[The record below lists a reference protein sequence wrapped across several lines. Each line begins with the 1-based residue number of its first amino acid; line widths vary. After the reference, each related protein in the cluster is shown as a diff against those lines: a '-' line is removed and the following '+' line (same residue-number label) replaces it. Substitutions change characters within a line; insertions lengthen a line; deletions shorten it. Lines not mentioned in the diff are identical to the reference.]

1 MAFRVINKVLV
12 SKTQCT
18 DQLNRMKSKRY
29 FSLLCLMICLQSY
42 CQIISIHSITNSRQL
57 GGDSGYT
64 LDGPIMTAGSRQ
76 KLALSGNFGPGG
88 TYPKTVSIFDGY
100 GTSGSLTDVQG
111 IGINNIFFFG
121 NFNILDTTTQPF
133 TNAEIGALYNWS
145 LQGGKLI
152 ITCVGKVA
160 NFFESNIL
168 NTQWGFEYF
177 YQVPSVI
184 IPTPL
189 GNSTDIFNGPFGNVV
204 EASQGAAS
212 QGYFTSTT
220 NNSKVLA
227 TDSNGNPTLFLDCN
241 TLDLIIADVDAY
253 TIFGGMTNGG
263 DIINTQ
269 DKFWANTIV
278 FMDKLQSPP
287 VATNT
292 STALSVNPAYID
304 YQWYLNDSVLVEG
317 TNPDYNAME
326 NGNYSVEVTVNG
338 GCKIKSNIISIDSF
352 YEPPLLEMP
361 NIITPNNDGLNDF
374 FNPIK
379 KKGLTITQISIFN
392 RWGNL
397 VHSASSPEKLWDGK
411 AGNQNVSDG
420 VYYWI
425 VEYETST
432 GERKSEEGVLQLL
445 R

>member
-1 MAFRVINKVLV
+1 MR
-12 SKTQCT
+12 
-18 DQLNRMKSKRY
+18 SKRY
-29 FSLLCLMICLQSY
+29 LSLLCLMIGLQTF
-42 CQIISIHSITNSRQL
+42 CQTRSIHSITNSRQL
-57 GGDSGYT
+57 GGDNGYT
-64 LDGPIMTAGSRQ
+64 LDGQIMTAGARQ
-76 KLALSGNFGPGG
+76 KLLLSGNFGTNGIYQKP
-88 TYPKTVSIFDGY
+88 VSIFDGY
-100 GTSGSLTDVQG
+100 GTSGSLTDVLN
-111 IGINNIFFFG
+111 IGIDNIFFFG

-189 GNSTDIFNGPFGNVV
+189 GNNTDIFNGPFGNVIQ
-204 EASQGAAS
+204 ANQGAGS
-212 QGYFTSTT
+212 QGYFNSTT
-220 NNSKVLA
+220 NNSQVLA
-227 TDSNGNPTLFLDCN
+227 RDSNGNPTLFLDCN

-253 TIFGGMTNGG
+253 TIFGGQSNG
-263 DIINTQ
+263 DAIVNTQ

-287 VATNT
+287 FATNNAAT
-292 STALSVNPAYID
+292 LSVNPDYID
-304 YQWYLNDSVLVEG
+304 YQWYLNDSVLVDG

-338 GCKIKSNIISIDSF
+338 GCKIKSNIVSIDSF

-361 NIITPNNDGLNDF
+361 NIFTPNNDGLNDF
-374 FNPIK
+374 FNPVK
-379 KKGLTITQISIFN
+379 KQGLTITQISIFN

-397 VHSASSPEKLWDGK
+397 VHSESSPEDLWDGT
-411 AGNQNVSDG
+411 AGNKKVSDG

-425 VEYETST
+425 IEYETFG
-432 GERKSEEGVLQLL
+432 GEKKSEEGVLQLL